1 MATKK
6 VNIDIVAK
14 DKSKQALN
22 SIKGNLDGLKRS
34 VFNLKNAFIGLGAGL
49 VIKNLVNVGQSVES
63 LQVRLKFLFGSVE
76 EGSKAFD
83 NMAKFAAK
91 VPFSLDEIQAG
102 AGNLAVVSED
112 ADHLAKILEITGN
125 VAAVTGLDFVT
136 AANQIQRSFAGG
148 IAAADIF
155 REKGVRD
162 MLGFSAGA
170 TVSAEET
177 IAAFEK
183 VFGKGGKFGNTT
195 DALAQTF
202 EGTLS
207 MLGDKVFSFKKTIVE
222 EGFFPELKKQFGD
235 LNKFIEDNQ
244 DTVDS
249 FAKTL
254 GQGLAVAVKS
264 IADAFKFVNENQDK
278 FILGIKII
286 ISLGVAKVF
295 MGIATAIMNVAKA
308 TMMLAAGA
316 SAVKRGFVGLV
327 SIFATGGLAY
337 LAFQEIDKLFDKFA
351 LKMTGMTEGANSI
364 GHALHG
370 GMKASG
376 DGAAEALKTIE
387 VLENKVFDIKKSS
400 KELLAENEKVFER
413 IRERNKTET
422 QLIKERVDKE
432 LELVR
437 ESKAALKTLLDQ
449 QVLDGEL
456 TQEMANIKLLEG
468 MKEFEKLKTL
478 IVTQGAK
485 ERLKIIKEELE
496 KIEET
501 MQRNYNEQLGHI
513 KSRQFKELE
522 LEKLNKEQIKDLTKA
537 TGKEALDE
545 LSKHSKAAFKIN
557 KALAMA
563 DAVVN
568 TARGVTKA
576 LALGP
581 FGIPLAVAIGALG
594 AAQIATIASTRYQGR
609 RLGGRMNQGEPYMV
623 GEAGPEMVVPDRA
636 SNVIPNNRLGG
647 GQPVTVNFNINTVDA
662 RGFNELLVNS
672 RGVIVNMIN
681 NAVNEKGKAALI

>member
-1 MATKK
+1 
-6 VNIDIVAK
+6 
-14 DKSKQALN
+14 
-22 SIKGNLDGLKRS
+22 
-34 VFNLKNAFIGLGAGL
+34 
-49 VIKNLVNVGQSVES
+49 
-63 LQVRLKFLFGSVE
+63 
-76 EGSKAFD
+76 
-83 NMAKFAAK
+83 
-91 VPFSLDEIQAG
+91 
-102 AGNLAVVSED
+102 
-112 ADHLAKILEITGN
+112 
-125 VAAVTGLDFVT
+125 
-136 AANQIQRSFAGG
+136 
-148 IAAADIF
+148 
-155 REKGVRD
+155 
-162 MLGFSAGA
+162 
-170 TVSAEET
+170 
-177 IAAFEK
+177 
-183 VFGKGGKFGNTT
+183 
-195 DALAQTF
+195 
-202 EGTLS
+202 

-370 GMKASG
+370 GMKAAG

-468 MKEFEKLKTL
+468 MKEFEKLKTM
-478 IVTQGAK
+478 IVTEGAK
-485 ERLKIIKEELE
+485 ERLKIIQDELQ
-496 KIEET
+496 KLEET

-594 AAQIATIASTRYQGR
+594 AAQIATIASRKYQGR
-609 RLGGRMNQGEPYMV
+609 RLGGRMNQGQPYMV

-636 SNVIPNNRLGG
+636 SNVIPNNKLGG

>member
-49 VIKNLVNVGQSVES
+49 VIKNLVNVGVQVES

-76 EGSKAFD
+76 EGAKAFD

-91 VPFSLDEIQAG
+91 VPFSLDQIQAG
-102 AGNLAVVSED
+102 AGNLAVVSDD

-183 VFGKGGKFGNTT
+183 VFGRGGRFGNTT
-195 DALAQTF
+195 DELAKTF

-222 EGFFPELKKQFGD
+222 EGFFPELKRQFGD
-235 LNKFIEDNQ
+235 LNKFIEENQ
-244 DTVDS
+244 ETVDG

-254 GQGLAVAVKS
+254 GTGLAIAVSKVS
-264 IADAFKFVNENQDK
+264 KALIFVNDHADK
-278 FILGIKII
+278 FLIALKAII
-286 ISLGVAKVF
+286 ALKVATVF
-295 MGIATAIMNVAKA
+295 MGIATATMNIAKSMIA
-308 TMMLAAGA
+308 LAAGIRA
-316 SAVKRGFVGLV
+316 ARAGFVGLAALV
-327 SIFATGGLAY
+327 VKGGIVAAFFTGLD
-337 LAFQEIDKLFDKFA
+337 ELFDGFLETVEEAGKGSTHFG
-351 LKMTGMTEGANSI
+351 KQ
-364 GHALHG
+364 LHG
-370 GMKASG
+370 GMKAAG
-376 DGAAEALKTIE
+376 DSAKEAAKAME
-387 VLENKVFDIKKSS
+387 VVEHKVFDIKKAS
-400 KELLAENEKVFER
+400 KELLKENEKVFEQ
-413 IRERNKTET
+413 IKERNKTEHE
-422 QLIKERVDKE
+422 LIQDRVNKE

-468 MKEFEKLKTL
+468 MKEFERLKTM
-478 IVTQGAK
+478 ITKEGNA
-485 ERLKIIKEELE
+485 ERLKLIKEDLKNLEEL
-496 KIEET
+496 
-501 MQRNYNEQLGHI
+501 MQKNYDEQLGHI

-522 LEKLNKEQIKDLTKA
+522 LEKLTKEQIKDLTKA

-545 LSKHSKAAFKIN
+545 LSKHSKAAFQIN

-594 AAQIATIASTRYQGR
+594 AAQIATIASRKYQGR
-609 RLGGRMNQGEPYMV
+609 RLGGRMNQNQPYIV

-636 SNVIPNNRLGG
+636 SNVIPNNKLGG

>member
-594 AAQIATIASTRYQGR
+594 AAQIATIASRKYQGR
-609 RLGGRMNQGEPYMV
+609 RLGGRMNQGQPYMV

-636 SNVIPNNRLGG
+636 SNVIPNNKLGG

>member
-14 DKSKQALN
+14 DKSRQALN

-49 VIKNLVNVGQSVES
+49 VIKNLVSVGQSVES

-222 EGFFPELKKQFGD
+222 EGFFPELKRQFGD

-244 DTVDS
+244 DTVDN
-249 FAKTL
+249 FAKQI
-254 GQGLAVAVKS
+254 GQGLAIAVTK
-264 IADAFKFVNENQDK
+264 IADGFKFVNENLDS

-295 MGIATAIMNVAKA
+295 MGIATAILNVAKA
-308 TMMLAAGA
+308 TMALAAGA
-316 SAVKRGFVGLV
+316 SAVKKGFVGLV
-327 SIFATGGLAY
+327 SIFATGGIAY
-337 LAFQEIDKLFDKFA
+337 LAFKEIDKLFDDFM
-351 LKMTGMTEGANSI
+351 LKMDEAGAKAHPFAVGMGGAFTTAKKSVDDFGKSVEI
-364 GHALHG
+364 
-370 GMKASG
+370 
-376 DGAAEALKTIE
+376 AEHKI
-387 VLENKVFDIKKSS
+387 VDIKKVAQEILDTN
-400 KELLAENEKVFER
+400 KKVFED
-413 IRERNKTET
+413 
-422 QLIKERVDKE
+422 IKERGMSEFDLITKRVKDE
-432 LELVR
+432 LDLVKQS
-437 ESKAALKTLLDQ
+437 EMALKTLLMQKVTDR
-449 QVLDGEL
+449 EL
-456 TQEMANIKLLEG
+456 TQEMADQILLEK
-468 MKEFEKLKTL
+468 MKEFEDLRKIITK
-478 IVTQGAK
+478 QGAE
-485 ERLKIIKEELE
+485 ERLKIVQDELDKVNE
-496 KIEET
+496 M
-501 MQRNYNEQLGHI
+501 MQRNYDKNLAAI
-513 KSRQFKELE
+513 KSRQFQELE
-522 LEKLNKEQIKDLTKA
+522 LEKLTKEQIKDLTKA
-537 TGKEALDE
+537 TGREVLDE
-545 LSKHSKAAFKIN
+545 LSKHNKAIFALN
-557 KALAMA
+557 KALAIK

-568 TARGVTKA
+568 TARGVSKA

-609 RLGGRMNQGEPYMV
+609 RLGGRMNQGQPYMV

-636 SNVIPNNRLGG
+636 SNVIPNSQLGG

-681 NAVNEKGKAALI
+681 SAVNEKGKAALI

>member
-6 VNIDIVAK
+6 VNIDIVAR

-22 SIKGNLDGLKRS
+22 GIKGNLDGLKRS

-49 VIKNLVNVGQSVES
+49 VIKNLVGVGQSVES

-102 AGNLAVVSED
+102 AGNLAVVSKD

-148 IAAADIF
+148 ISAADIF

-244 DTVDS
+244 ATVDA
-249 FAKTL
+249 FAKEI
-254 GQGLAVAVKS
+254 GKGLAVAVRKG
-264 IADAFKFVNENQDK
+264 ADAFKF
-278 FILGIKII
+278 IKDNADEFLFVIKAII
-286 ISLGVAKVF
+286 ALKVATVF
-295 MGIATAIMNVAKA
+295 MGIATAIMNTAKA
-308 TMMLAAGA
+308 TIALAMGA
-316 SAVKRGFVGLV
+316 SAIKRGFAGLATLFV
-327 SIFATGGLAY
+327 TGGVVAV
-337 LAFQEIDKLFDKFA
+337 AFNELDKLFDGFLVKVDDV
-351 LKMTGMTEGANSI
+351 TDGANSM

-370 GMKASG
+370 GLAATG
-376 DGAAEALKTIE
+376 AGAAEAMKTIE
-387 VLENKVFDIKKSS
+387 VLENKVFDIKKAS
-400 KELLAENEKVFER
+400 KEMLAENEKVFEK

-422 QLIKERVDKE
+422 ELIKERVDKE

-456 TQEMANIKLLEG
+456 TQEMANAKLLEG
-468 MKEFEKLKTL
+468 MQEFEDLKTL
-478 IVTQGAK
+478 IVTEGAK
-485 ERLKIIKEELE
+485 ERLKIIEEELK

-501 MQRNYNEQLGHI
+501 MQRNYDKNLKAI
-513 KSRQFKELE
+513 KNRQFHELE
-522 LEKLNKEQIKDLTKA
+522 LEKLTKEQIVDLTKA
-537 TGKEALDE
+537 TGREVLDE
-545 LSKHSKAAFKIN
+545 LSKHNKTIFQIN
-557 KALAMA
+557 KALAIA
-563 DAVVN
+563 DAVVS
-568 TARGVTKA
+568 TAQGITKA
-576 LALGP
+576 LSLGP

-594 AAQIATIASTRYQGR
+594 AAQIATIASQKYQGR
-609 RLGGRMNQGEPYMV
+609 RLGGRMNQGQPYMV
-623 GEAGPEMVVPDRA
+623 GEAGPEMVVPDSP
-636 SNVIPNNRLGG
+636 SNVIPNSQLGG
-647 GQPVTVNFNINTVDA
+647 GKAVTVNFNINTVDA

-681 NAVNEKGKAALI
+681 SAVNEKGKAALI